1 MVAAADAAF
10 AADLYGRVA
19 ASPGNVVVSPSSVEA
34 VLQMATIGARG
45 ATAVQLRHVL
55 HLADRSDA
63 QIVTAAAAVRQSTLD
78 LTDASAGG
86 ELRISDRLWLDRVF
100 AASATFVDELRA
112 GWGSPP
118 DRLDFHGDSDAARRD
133 INAAVTSETNGKI
146 TGLLAPDAVDS
157 NTKFMLTDAVYLD
170 ADWAAKFNVSSTMPG
185 PFTTAD
191 GQSKMTPLM
200 HQTTQLGYVR
210 GAGFQTVQLA
220 YAGDRLVMTIVL
232 PDAALAPVEQQ
243 LAARGLA
250 SFTAG
255 VRPTEV
261 ALTLPRF
268 HAPATSALRAPL
280 TALGM
285 TEPFGPAADFG
296 GIATGGGLSLTAA
309 VQSAAV
315 TVDED
320 GTQAVAATALGG
332 GTSAIQVPPPARVTV
347 TVDRPF
353 LFVISD
359 VRSGVPIFL
368 GRIDD
373 PSATA

>member
-1 MVAAADAAF
+1 M
-10 AADLYGRVA
+10 
-19 ASPGNVVVSPSSVEA
+19 GNVVVSPSSVEA
-34 VLQMATIGARG
+34 VLQMATIGARA
-45 ATAVQLRHVL
+45 ATAVQLRRVL
-55 HLADRSDA
+55 HLDGFSDA
-63 QIVTAAAAVRQSTLD
+63 QLVAAAAAVRQSTLD
-78 LTDASAGG
+78 LTSASAGG
-86 ELRISDRLWLDRVF
+86 ELRTSDRLWLDRAF
-100 AASATFVDELRA
+100 PASATFIDAVRT

-118 DRLDFHGDSDAARRD
+118 GRLDFHGDSDAARRD
-133 INAAVTSETNGKI
+133 INAAVAGETNGKI
-146 TGLLAPDAVDS
+146 TQLLAPDAVDT

-170 ADWAAKFNVSSTMPG
+170 ADWAAKFTMSSTLPG
-185 PFTTAD
+185 PFTTPD
-191 GQSKMTPLM
+191 GRSKMTALM
-200 HQTTQLGYVR
+200 HQTTTLGYSR

-232 PDAALAPVEQQ
+232 PDAALAPIEQQ
-243 LAARGLA
+243 LATSGLA

-255 VRPTEV
+255 VRQTAV

-268 HAPATSALRAPL
+268 RAAATSALRAPL